1 MACDYVK
8 IYHVTNSL
16 LKTHIARNENQNN
29 KLIKSGNARSLKK
42 IRNFSCRLLCAK
54 PPTKVVTF
62 AQTNQNT
69 KKKLGSV
76 NTVKCILAFSLC
88 VCHIFINSHTFQHKK
103 NTCNWGCTNLFP
115 VSAQGKNVTIINHR
129 QLKKCCKK
137 KVKWISSSTKYYTE
151 KLSNVSLQRIMLSNC
166 YFCCD
171 SIFFRLSEKRRDARQ
186 AAPAKKKNTQQW
198 VWSLIHWLIGP
209 GVRIIHSPNSFTRII
224 KPRRKSSVTD
234 EIATSSLHATDRNV
248 DLCVSS

>member
-54 PPTKVVTF
+54 PPTKVVPV

-69 KKKLGSV
+69 KKLGSV

-88 VCHIFINSHTFQHKK
+88 VCHIFINSHTFQRKRKK
-103 NTCNWGCTNLFP
+103 THATEGVQIYFRW
-115 VSAQGKNVTIINHR
+115 VR
-129 QLKKCCKK
+129 
-137 KVKWISSSTKYYTE
+137 KVETW
-151 KLSNVSLQRIMLSNC
+151 
-166 YFCCD
+166 
-171 SIFFRLSEKRRDARQ
+171 RLS
-186 AAPAKKKNTQQW
+186 
-198 VWSLIHWLIGP
+198 I
-209 GVRIIHSPNSFTRII
+209 
-224 KPRRKSSVTD
+224 TD
-234 EIATSSLHATDRNV
+234 N
-248 DLCVSS
+248 